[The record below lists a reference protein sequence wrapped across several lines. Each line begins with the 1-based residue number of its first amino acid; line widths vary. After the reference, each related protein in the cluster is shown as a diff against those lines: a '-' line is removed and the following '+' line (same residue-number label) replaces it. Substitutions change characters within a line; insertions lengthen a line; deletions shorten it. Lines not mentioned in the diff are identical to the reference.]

1 MENGIQGRVIC
12 SFVVEKNGSIGDVKV
27 VKSVDPSLD
36 KEAVRV
42 IRNMP
47 NWNPGKQNGL
57 PVRVKFTVPVTFRM

>member
-1 MENGIQGRVIC
+1 MIC

-47 NWNPGKQNGL
+47 NWNAGKQNGL
-57 PVRVKFTVPVTFRM
+57 PVRVKFTLPVTFRM